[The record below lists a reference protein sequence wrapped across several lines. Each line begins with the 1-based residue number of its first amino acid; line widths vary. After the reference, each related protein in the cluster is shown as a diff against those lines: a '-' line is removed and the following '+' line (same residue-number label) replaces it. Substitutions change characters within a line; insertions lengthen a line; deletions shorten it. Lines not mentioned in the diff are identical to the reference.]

1 MGLPGFLEFNISK
14 DIYVVKEVLSGHAQG
29 LSLDEIRKLTGVP
42 KTSVKRIIDQ
52 ARSTGLSV
60 PSILGSPD
68 EAITELLLPSRRARM
83 HYVEPDWEIVFLNCE
98 RPRKPLNMQVCWEQY
113 CKQSNGE
120 GKVMGYSTFCR
131 AYNQYKDN
139 LPATMKDVSMAFQ
152 WTPGKVAMI
161 DYSGDPLHYMSD
173 GKIRKAE
180 IFVAVMPYSNY
191 IFCLATPDQKRQSWP
206 MACKAMLEYFGAV
219 PEYVFL
225 DNSTSLV
232 TKADLFA
239 PQYCADF
246 KGLASYYDFAPMA
259 TRPGKPRDKAAVEG
273 AVGIVHRRIT
283 NVLSTSQFFS
293 IDDVNQG
300 IQPLLEELNNRPLSL
315 KSGTRRELFD
325 EEKSVMQ
332 ALPTI
337 PYELGM
343 VEKILKVRKDYQV
356 RIHNR
361 RFSVPYTYTGK
372 EVKVRLWQ
380 QKNLLVIYDLRNGKE
395 IARHNYDESTKVL
408 YVKRE
413 HMPPNHIMMLRT
425 KEDLLNHLQSVGPYA
440 YDLGVLIT
448 RNKRELVARKIL
460 NGMLAVAKNSGH
472 TLAEQV
478 AKAVLSRPEPTYES
492 YCHEVDLRIGN
503 EKKEVSLGRG
513 VTMDTIK
520 NPKHLRGAEYYANR
534 LSNNKKTKE

>member
-60 PSILGSPD
+60 PSILGSTD

-83 HYVEPDWEIVFLNCE
+83 HYVEPDWETVFLNCE
-98 RPRKPLNMQVCWEQY
+98 RPRKPLKMQVCWEQY

-161 DYSGDPLHYMSD
+161 DYSGDSLHYMND

-180 IFVAVMPYSNY
+180 IFVAVMPYSNN
-191 IFCLATPDQKRQSWP
+191 IFCLATLDQKRQSWL

-273 AVGIVHRRIT
+273 AVGIVQRRIT

-315 KSGTRRELFD
+315 KSGTRRELFA

-361 RFSVPYTYTGK
+361 RFSVPYTYTDK

-395 IARHNYDESTKVL
+395 IARHNYDVSTKVL
-408 YVKRE
+408 YVKRD
-413 HMPPNHIMMLRT
+413 HMPLNHIMMLRT

>member
-1 MGLPGFLEFNISK
+1 MGLSGFLEFNMSK

-191 IFCLATPDQKRQSWP
+191 IFCLATPDQKRQSWL

-273 AVGIVHRRIT
+273 AVGIVQRRIT

-315 KSGTRRELFD
+315 KSGTRRELFA

-395 IARHNYDESTKVL
+395 IARHNYDGSTKVL

>member
-1 MGLPGFLEFNISK
+1 MSK

-191 IFCLATPDQKRQSWP
+191 IFCLATPDQKRQSWL

-273 AVGIVHRRIT
+273 AVGIVQRRIT

-315 KSGTRRELFD
+315 KSGTRRELFA

-395 IARHNYDESTKVL
+395 IARHNYDGATKVL

>member
-1 MGLPGFLEFNISK
+1 MSK

-161 DYSGDPLHYMSD
+161 DYSGDPLDYMSD

-191 IFCLATPDQKRQSWP
+191 IFCLATPDQKRQSWL

-232 TKADLFA
+232 TKADLFE

-273 AVGIVHRRIT
+273 AVGIVQRCIT

-315 KSGTRRELFD
+315 KSVTRRELFD

-395 IARHNYDESTKVL
+395 IARHNYDGSTKVL